1 MSIDIVYYSAPW
13 CAPCK
18 KLWPRVEQLA
28 RERGLPI
35 ERVDI
40 SDKIIPGILSV
51 PTIRVYADDE
61 LVYQGADDRS
71 LRMFL
76 EEGL

>member
-1 MSIDIVYYSAPW
+1 MDVEIVYYSAPW

-18 KLWPRVEQLA
+18 KLWPRVEKLA
-28 RERGLPI
+28 QEHRFPI
-35 ERVDI
+35 EKVDI
-40 SDKIIPGILSV
+40 SDKQIPGILSV
-51 PTIRVYADDE
+51 PTIRVYAGGS

-76 EEGL
+76 ERGL

>member
-1 MSIDIVYYSAPW
+1 MVEIEYFTAPW

-28 RERGLPI
+28 QEHGFPI
-35 ERVDI
+35 KNVDI
-40 SDKIIPGILSV
+40 SDKTIPGILSV
-51 PTIRVYADDE
+51 PTIRVYVDGE

-71 LRMFL
+71 LGMFI
-76 EEGL
+76 ERGL